1 MGMENTR
8 TLKNINFNGKKK
20 SKKSSKKNRKDPST
34 TEEMRN
40 LLDQET
46 ENNNFSLKNKGLV
59 QYDEQVPN
67 GMYNGMHGM
76 QQMPNAMQQMPNA
89 MHGMPNAMQQM
100 PNMSMMNGLP
110 NMNGMPNMTNMQA
123 QAFTP
128 GSYNPLLLQQM
139 APVSTGEMPSNLMS
153 AEAVAG
159 QMAQYARGPMPNMAS
174 LMPQGMMG
182 GGKFNIMNLAMLS
195 GTRQLK

>member
-1 MGMENTR
+1 MENTR

>member
-1 MGMENTR
+1 MH
-8 TLKNINFNGKKK
+8 
-20 SKKSSKKNRKDPST
+20 
-34 TEEMRN
+34 
-40 LLDQET
+40 
-46 ENNNFSLKNKGLV
+46 
-59 QYDEQVPN
+59 
-67 GMYNGMHGM
+67 NGMHGM
-76 QQMPNAMQQMPNA
+76 QQMPNV
-89 MHGMPNAMQQM
+89 
-100 PNMSMMNGLP
+100 SMMNGLP

>member
-1 MGMENTR
+1 MENTR

-67 GMYNGMHGM
+67 GMYNGMQQMPNGMHGM
-76 QQMPNAMQQMPNA
+76 QQMPNG
-89 MHGMPNAMQQM
+89 MHGMQQM